1 MQHCF
6 CGTDFAFNFLCPNN
20 NSPTNEGSTMVRWQ
34 KFKVLVGIFSM
45 VMLFGAVAH
54 ATVLTFDGNICIGGC
69 AHSVAI
75 NQTYG
80 DIAGQLDVVYT
91 HRESNGNTAID
102 VNDLVWWDTQYSD
115 LTNIAWGG
123 FSDAVGVSEIALIPA
138 AGFQVTLNGFDLGS

>member
-1 MQHCF
+1 
-6 CGTDFAFNFLCPNN
+6 
-20 NSPTNEGSTMVRWQ
+20 MVRWQ

-91 HRESNGNTAID
+91 HRENNGNTAID
-102 VNDLVWWDTQYSD
+102 VNDLVW
-115 LTNIAWGG
+115 
-123 FSDAVGVSEIALIPA
+123 
-138 AGFQVTLNGFDLGS
+138 